1 MNTNE
6 IELLK
11 TKLERER
18 AARIQ
23 AETILDE
30 KAMELFESNQNL
42 IRLNQRL
49 EAQIN
54 EKVSE
59 LSKSEIR
66 YKQLIES
73 VQDIIYKISPDGYF
87 TFVNP
92 TIEQRLG
99 YLESEIVGRHFTEL
113 VHPEYRESLV
123 NFYYEM
129 IKSKKES
136 TYNEFPVFHK
146 NGHIVWIGQTV
157 RLMQENSEINELVA
171 VARDITDRKST
182 EEILKSTQIR
192 LSTLISNMQS
202 GILVE
207 DESRRIIL
215 VNQFLCDTLG
225 FTAPPES
232 LIGIDCKSALHDLK
246 NYFSDP
252 EEFASRVNT
261 LVEEQKL
268 VVNEKVRTA
277 DGRVLERDY
286 IPIFI
291 DEHYT
296 GHLWRY
302 NDVTENF
309 NTQETIRKSEEK
321 YRGIMNNMEL
331 GLLEVD
337 NDQTIIRA
345 YDKFCKMVGYTEAEL
360 LGKNAQE
367 LFLPKEYIKIIEEQQ
382 NLRKIGGSSS
392 YELPILKKDGEI
404 LWTLISGA
412 PIIDEHAVTV
422 GSIGIH
428 YDLTERKTLEQEL
441 SLAKQIAEDAR
452 QAEKQFLANMSHEI
466 RTPLNAIIGMAHLLF
481 DTHPTSQ
488 QVEYLEILRS
498 SADFLHSL
506 ISDLLDMA
514 KIEAGKIEVNH
525 KEFDLVGLLKTVQK
539 VFEIKIGNRPLEIN
553 VMIDS
558 KIHGAYIGDDL
569 LLNQILL
576 NIIGNAEK
584 FTEKGEINITVRQV
598 KEIAKDEVLL
608 EFQIADTGI
617 GISPEKLELIFQ
629 KFKQINQQGHKHKG
643 TGLGLAITKE
653 LIELQGGHIHAT
665 SVEGKGTNFIFSLPY
680 KRSDN
685 IIITAPTSSRK
696 LSETKDFE
704 NGHILVVEDNLMN
717 QKYISSLLNKWNR
730 HFTVVSDGRQAVEQI
745 HKHKFDIIFM
755 DLQMPHMDGYEA
767 TIAIRSTQTPSQ
779 HVPIIALTA
788 SAMLDQKVKAMAVG
802 MSDFLPKP
810 FAPNQLFEM
819 LQKYRKLS
827 SEETADDFEEIKIAP
842 ITESKT
848 QQTTTVETPID
859 YERLDEMYEGDIEY
873 QADMFDTF
881 LSDVYPEFKD
891 LAPFV
896 EQQNFPELKKL
907 AHKLKPTLGMVGL
920 TQLEQQLVE
929 IERRA
934 LDKPEYYD
942 LKARVDQLQK
952 ALSQIH
958 PILEKELQ
966 RLQNLQ

>member
-11 TKLERER
+11 KKLERER

-23 AETILDE
+23 AETILEE

-49 EAQIN
+49 EVQIN

-73 VQDIIYKISPDGYF
+73 VQDIIYKISPDGFF

-92 TIEQRLG
+92 IVEQRLG

-113 VHPEYRESLV
+113 VLPDHRENLV
-123 NFYYEM
+123 NFYLDM
-129 IKSKKES
+129 IQSKKES

-146 NGHIVWIGQTV
+146 DGHIVWIGQTV
-157 RLMQENSEINELVA
+157 RLMLEKGEISELVA

-182 EEILKSTQIR
+182 EEVLKSTQIR
-192 LSTLISNMQS
+192 LSTLITNMQS

-207 DESRRIIL
+207 DENRKIIL
-215 VNQFLCDTLG
+215 VNEFLCDILG
-225 FTAPPES
+225 LKVNPDT
-232 LIGIDCKSALHDLK
+232 LIGIDCENTLQDLK
-246 NYFSDP
+246 TFFKEP
-252 EEFASRVNT
+252 EEFVATVNK

-268 VVNEKVRTA
+268 VVNEKIHTA
-277 DGRVLERDY
+277 NGRVLERDY

-291 DEHYT
+291 DNHYT

-302 NDVTENF
+302 NDVTDIHNA
-309 NTQETIRKSEEK
+309 QETIRKSEEK

-345 YDKFCKMVGYTEAEL
+345 YDKFCKMVGYSEAEL
-360 LGKNAQE
+360 LGKNAMR
-367 LFLPKEYIKIIEEQQ
+367 LFLPEEFTKIIEEQQ

-412 PIIDEHAVTV
+412 PIIDEHGVTV

-539 VFEIKIGNRPLEIN
+539 VFEIKIGNRPLDVN

-558 KIHGAYIGDDL
+558 KIQGTYIGDDL

-584 FTEKGEINITVRQV
+584 FTEKGEINITVRQL
-598 KEIAKDEVLL
+598 KEISKDEVML
-608 EFQIADTGI
+608 EFQIADSGI

-629 KFKQINQQGHKHKG
+629 KFKQINHQGHKHKG

-653 LIELQGGHIHAT
+653 LIELQGGDIHAT
-665 SVEGKGTNFIFSLPY
+665 SEEGKGTTFIFSLPY
-680 KRSDN
+680 KKSDN
-685 IIITAPTSSRK
+685 IIITAPAPSSK
-696 LSETKDFE
+696 LTETKDFE

-730 HFTVVSDGRQAVEQI
+730 HFTVVSDGRQAVEQTN
-745 HKHKFDIIFM
+745 KHKFDVIFM

-767 TIAIRSTQTPSQ
+767 TIAIRSTKTPNQ
-779 HVPIIALTA
+779 HIPIVALTA

-827 SEETADDFEEIKIAP
+827 SHETEDDFDEIKP
-842 ITESKT
+842 IITTEPKT
-848 QQTTTVETPID
+848 QQETAIDNPID

-891 LAPFV
+891 MTPLV
-896 EQQNFPELKKL
+896 EQQNFTELKKL

-920 TQLEQQLVE
+920 TQLEKQIIE
-929 IERRA
+929 IERRS
-934 LDKPEYYD
+934 LDKPDYYD
-942 LKARVDQLQK
+942 LKARVEQLLAGLGQ
-952 ALSQIH
+952 SH
-958 PILEKELQ
+958 TVLEKELL